1 MNIDEIDA
9 ALGAAP
15 RRARLPEDPWPPIEA
30 RMIERVRLRR
40 TGLLSA
46 AAVVLF
52 LAGAAV
58 GYGAARQRAPR
69 SPAAELRPAS
79 SAFLAATRVQA
90 AGSAYLAAVG
100 ALQRAELDTSL
111 RDQAALSQGYEST
124 LAVLQAL
131 AETVEGSPLGGSVAE
146 PLVAEAVR
154 LRRAVDVQLVPLPG
168 GGGVP

>member
-1 MNIDEIDA
+1 
-9 ALGAAP
+9 
-15 RRARLPEDPWPPIEA
+15 
-30 RMIERVRLRR
+30 MIERVRLRR

-58 GYGAARQRAPR
+58 GYGAARQRAPLA
-69 SPAAELRPAS
+69 PAAEFRPAS
-79 SAFLAATRVQA
+79 SAFLAATQVQA

-111 RDQAALSQGYEST
+111 RDQAALSQGYENA
-124 LAVLQAL
+124 LAVLQTL
-131 AETVEGSPLGGSVAE
+131 AETVEGSPLGGSAAE
-146 PLVAEAVR
+146 SLVSEATR
-154 LRRAVDVQLVPLPG
+154 LRRAAGVQVVPFPG